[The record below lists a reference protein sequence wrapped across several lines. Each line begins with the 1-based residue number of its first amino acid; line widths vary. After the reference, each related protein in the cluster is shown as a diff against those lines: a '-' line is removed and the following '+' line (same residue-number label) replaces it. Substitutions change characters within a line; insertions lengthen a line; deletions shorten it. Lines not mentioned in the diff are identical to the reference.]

1 MPPRGS
7 LDLVIWF
14 FHQRSHQ
21 EEGLSFIQIVVSHQC
36 QDFAS
41 VADDG
46 TATTLSSSRYPGSL
60 SNSAHRG
67 IVARVFV
74 TAANRA
80 QYPHL
85 QPIKRNPQAT
95 P

>member
-7 LDLVIWF
+7 LDFVIWF

-46 TATTLSSSRYPGSL
+46 EQPQRYLHLGTQVVSVTQPTAVLWPECS
-60 SNSAHRG
+60 
-67 IVARVFV
+67 
-74 TAANRA
+74 
-80 QYPHL
+80 
-85 QPIKRNPQAT
+85 
-95 P
+95 